1 MIGGDLFGALAL
13 VAVVLAWPVG
23 TVVIGF
29 FLNRRERQGR
39 SEGRPL
45 GFWDEIDAI
54 GLQRYRKHQAVK
66 QLRKTAR
73 QARRERDERPS

>member
-1 MIGGDLFGALAL
+1 MSGNDVFGALAL

-29 FLNRRERQGR
+29 LLNRRERQNRNGH
-39 SEGRPL
+39 RPL
-45 GFWDEIDAI
+45 GFWDEIDAV

-73 QARRERDERPS
+73 QARRERDEWPS